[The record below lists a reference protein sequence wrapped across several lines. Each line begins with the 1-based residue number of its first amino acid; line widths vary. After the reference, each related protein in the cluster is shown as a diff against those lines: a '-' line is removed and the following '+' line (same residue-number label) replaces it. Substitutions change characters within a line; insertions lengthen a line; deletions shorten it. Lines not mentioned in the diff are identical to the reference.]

1 VGVIN
6 MMNEWNAKSDLQSSL
21 ASFAAGMTRAGAD
34 AKSVQAAFEKFKAG
48 IVLKV
53 DAQGSPVR

>member
-1 VGVIN
+1 

-34 AKSVQAAFEKFKAG
+34 AKSVQAAFEKFKAE

-53 DAQGSPVR
+53 DAQGSAVR